1 MNNLISAVFG
11 RFEWLMTALLSAVL
25 LPLVAL
31 LPLPLPLPVLFC
43 VAVLLITCCG
53 RFSFTAIKLQ
63 VQKLE

>member
-31 LPLPLPLPVLFC
+31 LPLSLPVLFC